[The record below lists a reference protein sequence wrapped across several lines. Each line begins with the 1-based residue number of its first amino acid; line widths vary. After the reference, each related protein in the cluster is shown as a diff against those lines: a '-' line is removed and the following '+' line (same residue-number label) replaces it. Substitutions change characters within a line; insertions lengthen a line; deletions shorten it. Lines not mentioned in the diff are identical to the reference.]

1 MDFVIEG
8 QDIWVASLR
17 DAPGGLAEKLLALRD
32 AGADLDFIIARRS
45 VDQPGAGVVFV
56 TPLSSDSEVAA
67 ATEVGFKVSSSLFA
81 LRIDGPNR
89 PGIAAEMTQ
98 RLAEEGISLR
108 GFSAAVTGA
117 RVIVNLAVDS
127 LKHRDRVMAVLAD
140 WSEPASAAPASRQ
153 AEPVYS

>member
-1 MDFVIEG
+1 MKFMVEG

-45 VDQPGAGVVFV
+45 PDQPGAGVVFV
-56 TPLSSDSEVAA
+56 TPLRTDSEIAA
-67 ATEVGFKVSSSLFA
+67 AAEEGFNVSRSLYA

-108 GFSAAVTGA
+108 GFSAAVSGA
-117 RVIVNLAVDS
+117 RVIVNLSVDS
-127 LKHRDRVMAVLAD
+127 LSNRDLVKEILET
-140 WSEPASAAPASRQ
+140 WTEPVGTGPASRHTV
-153 AEPVYS
+153 PISP